1 MKINARKMAVK
12 ILNKI
17 DLEQAFSH
25 HVLNAFFDEYTISSI
40 DRRFISSL
48 VMGSLENQMLLDFY
62 IRKFSST
69 RFGKINKE
77 VVNILRIGMYQIIF
91 MDKVPVS
98 AAVNESVKLAKHI
111 SPSLGNYVNGV
122 LRGFVRGYEQTPL
135 PDEKRHPQEHMSILH
150 SHPLWLV
157 KLWEKQYGLEFTKQL
172 LTANNQMPPVCI
184 RVNTLKTTPSAFGD
198 LLSAQGIKAVPYKGI
213 PEALIISDLNHKRIV
228 DLDGYE
234 DGLFQVQDISS
245 MFIGTVA
252 NAKKGDLVIDVCAA
266 PGGKSCHIAQTMHN
280 EGRIVARDLYE
291 HKCDLIQQNAKRL
304 GINIIETE
312 VRDALKFDSQLKKK
326 ADIVLVDAPCS
337 GLGIIRRKP
346 DIKYKK
352 TEDDLTSLVKLQ
364 SEILSVAS
372 EYVKEGGT
380 LIYSTCT
387 LNDAENIDQVN
398 LFLSHHKA
406 FELIDLSD
414 YTKEAQK
421 TITLFPNVHQT
432 DGFFIAKLKRVAL
445 KNE

>member
-1 MKINARKMAVK
+1 MKINARKMALK

-25 HVLNAFFDEYTISSI
+25 HVLNAFFDEYTISNI
-40 DRRFISSL
+40 DRRFISNL
-48 VMGSLENQMLLDFY
+48 VMGILENRMLIDFY
-62 IRKFSST
+62 IRKFSKT

-77 VVNILRIGMYQIIF
+77 VVNILRLGIYQILF

-111 SPSLGNYVNGV
+111 SPSQGNYVNGV
-122 LRGFVRGYEQTPL
+122 LRGFVRGYEETPL
-135 PDEKRHPQEHMSILH
+135 PDEKRHFEEHMSILY

-157 KLWEKQYGLEFTKQL
+157 QLWEKQYGADFTKKL
-172 LTANNQMPPVCI
+172 LKANNETAPVCV
-184 RVNTLKTTPSAFGD
+184 RVNTLKTTPRAFCD
-198 LLSAQGIKAVPYKGI
+198 MLERQGVKASSYEGV
-213 PEALIISDLNHKRIV
+213 PEALMISDLNHKRIV
-228 DLDGYE
+228 DLEGYQE
-234 DGLFQVQDISS
+234 GLFQVQDISS

-252 NAKKGDLVIDVCAA
+252 EAKKGDVVIDVCAA
-266 PGGKSCHIAQTMHN
+266 PGGKSCHIAQTMDN
-280 EGRIVARDLYE
+280 TGRVIARDLYE
-291 HKCDLIQQNAKRL
+291 HKCDLIHQNAKRL
-304 GINIIETE
+304 GITIIETE
-312 VRDALKFDSQLKKK
+312 VHDALKFDIKLKMQ

-346 DIKYKK
+346 DIKYNKS
-352 TEDDLTSLVKLQ
+352 ENDLTSLVKLQ

-398 LFLSHHKA
+398 QFLAHHKA
-406 FELIDLSD
+406 FELIDLSG
-414 YTKEAQK
+414 YTKDAQK

-432 DGFFIAKLKRVAL
+432 DGFFIAKLKRTAL
-445 KNE
+445 KNS